1 MKIQQLLVAAATLAS
16 PILAK
21 LATFSPTTGIT
32 YSVGIPQST
41 VASSTQHGDIFIS
54 VSFPAKYQYVGFG
67 IGTHM
72 AGATIFAVYTDG
84 SGNVTVSPRDGT
96 GHFEPQHSTSKT
108 VTLLAGSKAD
118 ATTVVANF
126 KYRADEVLLQVQSA
140 SSPFIGSWKEGPAF
154 NTADLAQTLDQ
165 HDDHSIYTLDLA
177 SANVG
182 VSQNPFLGGA
192 TDAVQP
198 VTQPSSQGGGFDIAL
213 GKRLLKAH
221 GTLMGV
227 AWLIV
232 YPVGAILM
240 RLRWGGVW
248 AHVFIQVVGTS
259 MVIAAFAIGYT
270 FSGTYG
276 IRFNNTHT
284 LFGAAIFGLILVQPF
299 LGIAHHLLYRRE
311 GKGTLFGLLH
321 CWYGRAIIILAVVN
335 GGLGLQMANN
345 SRGGEIAWGVIA
357 GVMLLAYLGVS
368 AYSLKGNKTQKKVK
382 DKDDE
387 STGEELRAV

>member
-1 MKIQQLLVAAATLAS
+1 MKIQQLLVAAAALAS
-16 PILAK
+16 PTLAK

-32 YSVGIPQST
+32 YAVGIPHST
-41 VASSTQHGDIFIS
+41 LTSSTHHGDIFIS
-54 VSFPAKYQYVGFG
+54 VSFPSKYQYVGLG
-67 IGTHM
+67 IGTQM

-84 SGNVTVSPRDGT
+84 QGNVTVSPRDGT

-126 KYRADEVLLQVQSA
+126 KYRSNDLQLQVQSHG
-140 SSPFIGSWKEGPAF
+140 SPFIGSWKEGPAF
-154 NTADLAQTLDQ
+154 NTADLAQTLDH
-165 HDDHSIYTLDLA
+165 HDDHGIFTLDLA
-177 SANVG
+177 NADVLA
-182 VSQNPFLGGA
+182 SQNPFLDGGA
-192 TDAVQP
+192 GAATP
-198 VTQPSSQGGGFDIAL
+198 VTQPSQGGGFDIAL

-232 YPVGAILM
+232 YPAGAILM

-270 FSGTYG
+270 FSGMYK
-276 IRFNNTHT
+276 IRFNNMHT
-284 LFGAAIFGLILVQPF
+284 LFGASIFGLILVQPF
-299 LGIAHHLLYRRE
+299 LGIAHHILYRRE

-321 CWYGRAIIILAVVN
+321 CWYGRAIIILAIVN
-335 GGLGLQMANN
+335 GGLGLQMVGN
-345 SRGGEIAWGVIA
+345 SRGGEIAWGVMA
-357 GVMLLAYLGVS
+357 GVALLAYLGAS
-368 AYSLKGNKTQKKVK
+368 AYSVKGNKTPRKVK

-387 STGEELRAV
+387 LRGEELRAV